1 MAKNLVIVESPAKA
15 KTIEKFL
22 GKDFKVESSFGHI
35 SDLPS
40 KELGVDVD
48 GDFKPKYEVSKDKK
62 AVVKKLKD
70 LAKSAD
76 MVWLASDEDRE
87 GEAISWHLAETLK
100 LEKNKTKRI
109 VFHEITKAAI
119 QKAIENPRGI
129 DYDLVDAQQARR
141 VLDRIVGYEL
151 SPILW
156 RKVKEACL
164 LEGFSRLPYD

>member
-35 SDLPS
+35 ADLPS

-62 AVVKKLKD
+62 AVVKKLKE
-70 LAKSAD
+70 LAKNAD

-87 GEAISWHLAETLK
+87 GEAIAWHLAEALDLDK
-100 LEKNKTKRI
+100 DKTKRI
-109 VFHEITKAAI
+109 VFHEITKDAI
-119 QKAIENPRGI
+119 QREIKNPTSIE
-129 DYDLVDAQQARR
+129 YHLVAAQ
-141 VLDRIVGYEL
+141 
-151 SPILW
+151 
-156 RKVKEACL
+156 
-164 LEGFSRLPYD
+164 

>member
-35 SDLPS
+35 ADLPS

-70 LAKSAD
+70 L
-76 MVWLASDEDRE
+76 EQ
-87 GEAISWHLAETLK
+87 LK
-100 LEKNKTKRI
+100 VALDLHYKGDPVVQQLFDQAYKGTK
-109 VFHEITKAAI
+109 
-119 QKAIENPRGI
+119 
-129 DYDLVDAQQARR
+129 
-141 VLDRIVGYEL
+141 
-151 SPILW
+151 
-156 RKVKEACL
+156 
-164 LEGFSRLPYD
+164 